1 MTELTFSCFLTLKFS
16 AISGMCHIAI
26 YSYSFIQILILS
38 VFINILFLAR
48 LEVFIIFGVIFRD
61 LMIIYIFEMSPLMF
75 GQLSLLFEGF
85 PAVLTLEGFVPGV
98 NS

>member
-1 MTELTFSCFLTLKFS
+1 
-16 AISGMCHIAI
+16 MCHIAI